1 MQCEDSDSNEISKV
15 TNSDSFGDPQI
26 SNVWR
31 SHKCYEMSNLMHHKS
46 FAQKIRKRRKPVWIK
61 HKPMYQKTNSYD
73 HPMPSQNSNVV
84 ISQSVKSLFEQS
96 VSQICTFK
104 QREITTIHEE
114 VFQRSKSYH
123 SNRISKGRGYQEK
136 VASLKV
142 IVGRLQ
148 KMCVEKPEVLQN
160 SIPEE
165 TIKLFKAIHI

>member
-1 MQCEDSDSNEISKV
+1 MQCEDSDSDETSKL

-31 SHKCYEMSNLMHHKS
+31 SHKGYEMSSLMHHKS

-61 HKPMYQKTNSYD
+61 HKSMCRKTNSYD
-73 HPMPSQNSNVV
+73 HPMPSHTSNLM
-84 ISQSVKSLFEQS
+84 ISSLCASEEN

-123 SNRISKGRGYQEK
+123 SNRISKSRGYQEK

-148 KMCVEKPEVLQN
+148 KMCLEKPEVLQN
-160 SIPEE
+160 SIPDE